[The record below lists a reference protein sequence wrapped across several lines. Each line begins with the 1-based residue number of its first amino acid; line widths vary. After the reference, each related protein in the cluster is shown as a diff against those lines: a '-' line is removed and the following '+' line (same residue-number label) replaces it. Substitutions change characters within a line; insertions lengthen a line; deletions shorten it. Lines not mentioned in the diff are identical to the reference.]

1 MRLLS
6 VALFILACAAGMS
19 TVAQQNDLHVIVEV
33 KEGCVIGGVRNHQW
47 ATAEQIE
54 RSVKAPLKLEL
65 YTVSKHETQTFVS
78 SEEECHLG
86 WKPQSGAELTGGIAI
101 QAPEWNPMPRMP
113 RAIDPHDPAYA
124 NIIRGILVN
133 AGLKK
138 PVVNITEGYKIDL
151 DGDGQ
156 DEAIIVASNFKHGVS
171 ELTGVGHQTAP
182 GDYSLVI
189 VRKIVRGQVQNI
201 FLVRDIRRG
210 TNEGG
215 LARGYH
221 ISAIADLNGDGRM
234 EIALYSAYYEGS
246 SADIFEL
253 NGAKLKAVLGC
264 GCEH

>member
-1 MRLLS
+1 MRPLS
-6 VALFILACAAGMS
+6 VALLILICATGMS
-19 TVAQQNDLHVIVEV
+19 VMAQNDLHIIVEV

-47 ATAEQIE
+47 VAAEKFE
-54 RSVKAPLKLEL
+54 SSVKAPLTLEL

-78 SEEECHLG
+78 ENEECHLG
-86 WKPQSGAELTGGIAI
+86 WKPQSGAELSSGVAI
-101 QAPEWNPMPRMP
+101 QAPDWNPMPRMP
-113 RAIDPHDPAYA
+113 RAIDAHDPAYV
-124 NIIRGILVN
+124 NVIRSILLN

-171 ELTGVGHQTAP
+171 ELTGVGRETAP
-182 GDYSLVI
+182 GDYALVI

-201 FLVRDIRRG
+201 FLVKDIRR

-215 LARGYH
+215 LQRGYH
-221 ISAIADLNGDGRM
+221 ISSIADLNGDGRM
-234 EIALYSAYYEGS
+234 EIVLYGAYYEGS

-253 NGAKLKAVLGC
+253 KGTKLNAALGC